1 MNYHDF
7 CAQCGGELTAGPHA
21 NAYTCEACGGAID
34 AFADTAKSGNDG
46 QKRQKTMENKAFD
59 SVIAYREWLA
69 ELPDPCS
76 ATPLINGEQE
86 IEDGDGNQYY
96 VSVHDKDQAK

>member
-1 MNYHDF
+1 
-7 CAQCGGELTAGPHA
+7 
-21 NAYTCEACGGAID
+21 
-34 AFADTAKSGNDG
+34 
-46 QKRQKTMENKAFD
+46 MENKAFD
-59 SVIAYREWLA
+59 SVIEYREWLA

-76 ATPLINGEQE
+76 GTMLDNGVAK